1 MSFIK
6 GGVGIFNQ
14 LKEPMI
20 KIKCRYYNLTLD
32 VTKKIDEEIVLP
44 DGSTV
49 KQAVDFLIKKY
60 GYKFQQRAILTMDSM
75 QGTVQRA
82 NVYLNNHP
90 ADYEYD
96 YPDKL
101 ETKLKNGDTIS
112 FGSLIGGGQ
121 KRGTQPF

>member
-1 MSFIK
+1 
-6 GGVGIFNQ
+6 
-14 LKEPMI
+14 MI

-60 GYKFQQRAILTMDSM
+60 GYKFEQRAILTMDSM

-112 FGSLIGGGQ
+112 FGSLIGGG
-121 KRGTQPF
+121 RG